1 MRPTRK
7 GPKATP
13 DGPDSERREFGTL
26 RLRGRIWW
34 VRYKVNG
41 KPFEESSGSADP
53 RKAEKLLARRQAELG
68 IGAFV
73 APDVKRTTFEHL
85 AQIIRDDYA
94 VNGRRSAARLENSLT
109 QLAKAFA
116 GARALPLTADRLTA
130 YLRQR
135 LEQGAAAA
143 TVRNELNALRRAF
156 RLAKRAGKVAQVPD
170 FPSITLHNT
179 RTGFFEEADFRAV
192 LAELPEHLRPV
203 VEFAY
208 LGCTGGQSASG
219 GA

>member
-94 VNGRRSAARLENSLT
+94 VNGRRSAA
-109 QLAKAFA
+109 
-116 GARALPLTADRLTA
+116 DRLTA
-130 YLRQR
+130 YVRQR